1 MLLRE
6 PMRLILRLLAV
17 FGGRRKARAGYG
29 AEVLFA
35 GWVELPAA
43 FRDLVAHRGPAGSD
57 RRSLHA

>member
-1 MLLRE
+1 
-6 PMRLILRLLAV
+6 MRLIQRLLAA
-17 FGGRRKARAGYG
+17 FGGRRKAARTGYG

-43 FRDLVAHRGPAGSD
+43 FRDLAAHRGPAGSD